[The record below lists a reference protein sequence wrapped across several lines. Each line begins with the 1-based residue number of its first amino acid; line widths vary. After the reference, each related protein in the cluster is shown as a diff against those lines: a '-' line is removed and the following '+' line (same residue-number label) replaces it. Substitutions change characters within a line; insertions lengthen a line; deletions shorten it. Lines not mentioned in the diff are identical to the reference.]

1 MSDMPQDFEDMLEAF
16 EKHKVRYL
24 IIGGLAFTYHVK
36 PRYTKDMDLWIDPE
50 RENVERA
57 KLALEEFGSR
67 FLLDADRPGEILQL
81 GVAPNK
87 IDLLRDIKGARFETA
102 WMKRIRAPFGRVKAN
117 WIDIDSLIRIKS
129 RLEGPRHQ
137 EDLRLLREVKKA
149 KRK

>member
-24 IIGGLAFTYHVK
+24 IIGGLAFTFHVK

-50 RENVERA
+50 RENVDRA
-57 KLALEEFGSR
+57 NLALEEFGSR

-81 GVAPNK
+81 GVAPNR

-102 WMKRIRAPFGRVKAN
+102 WTKRIRAPFGRVKAN

>member
-50 RENVERA
+50 GENVERA
-57 KLALEEFGSR
+57 NLALEEFGSR

-149 KRK
+149 KKK

>member
-57 KLALEEFGSR
+57 NLALEEFGSR

-81 GVAPNK
+81 GVAPNR

-102 WMKRIRAPFGRVKAN
+102 WTKRIRAPFGRVKAN

-149 KRK
+149 KKK